1 MILPSVGR
9 GVSCSTRS
17 SANTVH
23 AWFTALLL
31 RLQLLPLVLQL
42 LMLVLQLLP
51 LVLQLLSLV
60 LQLVP
65 LVLSLLCWQLLLL

>member
-31 RLQLLPLVLQL
+31 RLQLVPLVLQL
-42 LMLVLQLLP
+42 IP

-60 LQLVP
+60 LQLVL